1 MKQKSIPK
9 DSEAYALIED
19 TTNLIQLFSDDFTKH
34 CTRKGCVVVR
44 KESDRFEVTVTL
56 KRKKEKK

>member
-1 MKQKSIPK
+1 MKQKSIPE

-34 CTRKGCVVVR
+34 CTRKGCVVVI
-44 KESDRFEVTVTL
+44 KESDRFAVTVKL
-56 KRKKEKK
+56 ERKKEVK